1 VSAPIRPER
10 QAEGTARGEPKAEP
24 SIRALGPGAAGLE
37 GRAPGPSP
45 ASKAARA
52 PAAAHRLAYE
62 DWLRAELGAVIDQL
76 ELSEL
81 QKRCLRARW
90 LEAVLWLERKAKQAQ
105 RLYYALRLVTIIGGV
120 IIPALVSLDLGS
132 DRAGSL
138 VRGMTFGLS
147 LLVAISAAVEGFFR
161 YGERWR
167 HYRLT
172 VERLKIEGWQFL
184 QLSGPYAQQRSHGA
198 AYPEFAAQVEEI
210 LRSDVQQ
217 YITEIVR
224 EKQAR
229 AEHPI
234 ARADQSQAAPP
245 SG

>member
-1 VSAPIRPER
+1 MSAPMRPDRLTER
-10 QAEGTARGEPKAEP
+10 AVPKGEPTPEP
-24 SIRALGPGAAGLE
+24 SIRAIGPGPEGKTRGESRASAPRPAGDVSDE
-37 GRAPGPSP
+37 GDP
-45 ASKAARA
+45 K
-52 PAAAHRLAYE
+52 
-62 DWLRAELGAVIDQL
+62 AELGAIIDQL

-90 LEAVLWLERKAKQAQ
+90 LDAVTWMDGKAKQT
-105 RLYYALRLVTIIGGV
+105 RSLYYALRLVTIIGGV

-132 DRAGSL
+132 ERAGSL

-147 LLVAISAAVEGFFR
+147 LLVAISAAIEGFFR

-224 EKQAR
+224 EKQAS
-229 AEHPI
+229 AEQAG
-234 ARADQSQAAPP
+234 ARADHPQPAPP
-245 SG
+245 SS